1 MKNGLLIADSGSLFS
16 LALIDKLNIL
26 DHLFDDVKIP
36 RAVWDEITFDN
47 TKQYFIKLTNYMKNK
62 IQQIEG
68 SNELTF
74 VMDYG
79 ESEAIVLYN

>member
-1 MKNGLLIADSGSLFS
+1 MKNGLLIADSDPLFS

-26 DHLFDDVKIP
+26 DQLFDDVKIP

>member
-36 RAVWDEITFDN
+36 RAVWDEIAFDN
-47 TKQYFIKLTNYMKNK
+47 TK
-62 IQQIEG
+62 
-68 SNELTF
+68 
-74 VMDYG
+74 
-79 ESEAIVLYN
+79 